1 MVADLIHEGHINI
14 LEYASE
20 LGKVMVGLLTDDCV
34 EGYKRRPIQSWEN
47 RKTVVNAISYVDSV
61 VPQPTLSYKNNLL
74 QYKPHYVV
82 HGDDW
87 RKGAQ
92 QSTRE
97 EVIQTLQIWNGELRE
112 PSYTPNVSTTDL
124 IERIRN
130 V

>member
-1 MVADLIHEGHINI
+1 M
-14 LEYASE
+14 
-20 LGKVMVGLLTDDCV
+20 
-34 EGYKRRPIQSWEN
+34 
-47 RKTVVNAISYVDSV
+47 

-87 RKGAQ
+87 RKGPQ
-92 QSTRE
+92 QSTRD